1 MSDIDMKQVLIS
13 SDPSLLDLD
22 AIVHFCGEPT
32 GLTSVLT
39 KNQNIVRRF
48 YVLRG
53 ILRQPTDRFCSRGK

>member
-1 MSDIDMKQVLIS
+1 MSDIDMKQVHQR
-13 SDPSLLDLD
+13 DPSLLDLD
-22 AIVHFCGEPT
+22 AIVHFAANYW
-32 GLTSVLT
+32 LTSVLT